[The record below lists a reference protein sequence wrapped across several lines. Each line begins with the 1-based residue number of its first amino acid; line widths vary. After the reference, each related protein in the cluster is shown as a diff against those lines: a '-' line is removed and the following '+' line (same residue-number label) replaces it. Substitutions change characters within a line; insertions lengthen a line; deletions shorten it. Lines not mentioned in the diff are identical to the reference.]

1 MNANDL
7 KKLATQVRRTDT
19 VLRQLA
25 HQLDLN
31 IQDRSAILKT
41 ADLLSSKAKQ
51 VSRNAKSAKSEEE
64 VREKAF
70 ALAVEEAKRLGKTW
84 PTNTTLDK
92 VALCLGNLMESNLR
106 QDLESEPRD
115 PLRSLNYWV
124 EIALSELPRSAAWKA
139 VQTKQPVSSVME
151 EATHRLL
158 QLRVQTKAIEF
169 ARRWDMAI
177 QESMLPK

>member
-51 VSRNAKSAKSEEE
+51 VSRNAKSAKSAEET
-64 VREKAF
+64 REKAY
-70 ALAVEEAKRLGKTW
+70 ALAVEEAMQLVKAW
-84 PTNTTLDK
+84 SAESTLDK
-92 VALCLGNLMESNLR
+92 VAMCLGNLMESNLR
-106 QDLESEPRD
+106 RDLESEPRD

-139 VQTKQPVSSVME
+139 VQTKQPVASVIE
-151 EATHRLL
+151 QATQRLHEI
-158 QLRVQTKAIEF
+158 RAQTKTSEF
-169 ARRWDMAI
+169 ARHWDRAI